1 MAIGDTVR
9 AELMRVDPS
18 AILEVGR
25 VKGQLGQQ
33 IGQTL
38 GGLATTY
45 FDTKKRNKE
54 SEGQIKGV
62 SMALKTLAKADD
74 DFADLYEA
82 QDARINDPQ
91 IPLRQRRAEALSF
104 MQNLGVTQKLRSAQ
118 IADQATLASMKI
130 SEENQKLKK
139 EQSIFDRV
147 IKQLGISKD
156 VLSLAESIRQ
166 RDEDIRLREVF
177 PPEMEA
183 RGKIAEIEKKE
194 IEASQEVQP
203 VTEAGGQAVPNLF
216 RRGTTLLRKDPTTG
230 QFSILGTG
238 VENVVDVDKTPTT
251 TPTIKMVDPER
262 GFRGTLPRKVEDAI
276 QDTARYLGIGTLP
289 DFILEGGKEKLTASQ
304 RITTI
309 GRTLEP
315 LLMKSFGGKMTDQQI
330 KRIEQSIP
338 LSSDDEEKGMAK
350 MSETVGLL
358 RDQLNRANDAIR
370 TLNPKTEAFAEAMST
385 KKGIEANLPIIEEIV
400 NRYYGDIPTDGSMGS
415 LSDVETLLQ
424 SEELL
429 QSLPRDTNKTNSNIS
444 PLDILA
450 R

>member
-1 MAIGDTVR
+1 MAIGDTVQ
-9 AELMRVDPS
+9 AGLLRVNPS
-18 AILEVGR
+18 AILEAGR

-33 IGQTL
+33 VGQTL

-45 FDTKKRNKE
+45 FDTKKRAKE

-74 DFADLYEA
+74 GFADLYEA
-82 QDARINDPQ
+82 QYARINDPE
-91 IPLRQRRAEALSF
+91 IPLSQRRAEALSF

-130 SEENQKLKK
+130 SEENQKLKNRQAK
-139 EQSIFDRV
+139 YDEAIQI
-147 IKQLGISKD
+147 LGYQDD
-156 VLSLAESIRQ
+156 VFSLMEKIRKRNEDIAMGEVYTPKMEGEKKLAEKQIT
-166 RDEDIRLREVF
+166 
-177 PPEMEA
+177 EA
-183 RGKIAEIEKKE
+183 K
-194 IEASQEVQP
+194 ASQEVQP
-203 VTEAGGQAVPNLF
+203 VFNQDGQAIPNLA
-216 RRGTTLLRKDPTTG
+216 RRGTTLLREDPRTG

-238 VENVVDVDKTPTT
+238 VENVVDVNKTPTT
-251 TPTIKMVDPER
+251 TPTIKMVDPKR
-262 GFRGTLPRKVEDAI
+262 GFRGTLPRKIEDAI

-289 DFILEGGKEKLTASQ
+289 DFILEGGEEKLTASQ

-400 NRYYGDIPTDGSMGS
+400 NRYYGDIPSDGSMGS
-415 LSDVETLLQ
+415 LSDVDALLQ

>member
-1 MAIGDTVR
+1 MAIGDTVQ
-9 AELMRVDPS
+9 AGLMRVDPS
-18 AILEVGR
+18 AILEAGR

-45 FDTKKRNKE
+45 FDTKKRAKE

-74 DFADLYEA
+74 GFADLYEA
-82 QDARINDPQ
+82 QDARINDPE
-91 IPLRQRRAEALSF
+91 IPLSQRRAEALSF
-104 MQNLGVTQKLRSAQ
+104 MQNLGVTQKVRSAQ
-118 IADQATLASMKI
+118 IADQATRASMKI
-130 SEENQKLKK
+130 SEENQELKK
-139 EQSIFDRV
+139 EQAIFDRV
-147 IKQLGISKD
+147 IKQLNIAED
-156 VLSLAESIRQ
+156 VFSLAESIRKS
-166 RDEDIRLREVF
+166 DEDKKMRLVYT
-177 PPEMEA
+177 PEME
-183 RGKIAEIEKKE
+183 GKQKIAEKQITEAK
-194 IEASQEVQP
+194 ASQEVQP
-203 VTEAGGQAVPNLF
+203 VFDASGRPMPNLL
-216 RRGTTLLRKDPTTG
+216 RIGNQLLQRDDTG
-230 QFSILGTG
+230 RVARLGTAI
-238 VENVVDVDKTPTT
+238 ENVVDVDRTPIA

-262 GFRGTLPRKVEDAI
+262 GFRGTIGRQIEDAI
-276 QDTARYLGIGTLP
+276 QSAARYVGIGTLP
-289 DFILEGGKEKLTASQ
+289 DTILEGGKEKLTASQ

-315 LLMKSFGGKMTDQQI
+315 LLMKTFGGKMTDYQI

-338 LSSDDEEKGMAK
+338 LSSDDPEEGMAK
-350 MSETVGLL
+350 MTETVGLL
-358 RDQLNRANDAIR
+358 RDQLNRANDAIG

-400 NRYYGDIPTDGSMGS
+400 NRYYGNIPSDGSMGS
-415 LSDVETLLQ
+415 LSDVDALLQ

>member
-1 MAIGDTVR
+1 MAIGDTVQ
-9 AELMRVDPS
+9 AGLMRIDPS
-18 AILEVGR
+18 AILEAGR
-25 VKGQLGQQ
+25 VQGQLGQQ

-82 QDARINDPQ
+82 QDARINDPE
-91 IPLRQRRAEALSF
+91 IPLTQRRTEALSF

-118 IADQATLASMKI
+118 IADQATLASMEI

-166 RDEDIRLREVF
+166 RDDDIKMRKVF

-203 VTEAGGQAVPNLF
+203 VTEVGGQAVPNLF

-238 VENVVDVDKTPTT
+238 IENVVDVDQTPIA

-262 GFRGTLPRKVEDAI
+262 GFRGTIPRQIEDAI
-276 QDTARYLGIGTLP
+276 QSAARYVGIGTLP
-289 DFILEGGKEKLTASQ
+289 DTILEGGEEKLTASQ

-315 LLMKSFGGKMTDQQI
+315 LLMETFGGKMTDYQI
-330 KRIEQSIP
+330 KRIERSIP
-338 LSSDDEEKGMAK
+338 LSSDDPEEGMAK
-350 MSETVGLL
+350 MAETVGLL
-358 RDQLNRANDAIR
+358 RDQLNRANDAIG

-400 NRYYGDIPTDGSMGS
+400 NRYYGDIPSDGSMGS
-415 LSDVETLLQ
+415 LSDVDALLQ